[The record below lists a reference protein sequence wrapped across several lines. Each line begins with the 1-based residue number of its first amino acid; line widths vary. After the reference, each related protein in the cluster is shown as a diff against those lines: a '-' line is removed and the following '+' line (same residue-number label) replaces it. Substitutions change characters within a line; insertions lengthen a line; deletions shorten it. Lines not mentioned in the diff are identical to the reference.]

1 MTTAAITAATVLHC
15 TVVAA
20 TVSNPM
26 AIAAATTATQTEDHQ
41 MHNNNHRLYQ

>member
-26 AIAAATTATQTEDHQ
+26 AIAAATATQTEDHQ